1 MILDILVEVLDK
13 TNDYEYKQIASEIK
27 NCPTY
32 QEISVSTSGGFS
44 GTHIGIGI
52 GMGCLALLLII
63 GITGILIY
71 KKNQQFIYTKN

>member
-13 TNDYEYKQIASEIK
+13 TNDYQYQQIATKIK

-32 QEISVSTSGGFS
+32 QEISVSTSGGGFS
-44 GTHIGIGI
+44 GTNIGI

-71 KKNQQFIYTKN
+71 KKKQQFIYTKN